1 MSKKIIM
8 LVLYGISLV
17 MLLYYATV
25 QFSVYPTNMLH
36 EDKDIL
42 LVKWPGSASTD
53 ALIDTLYA
61 VSEECSADLALMLYS
76 EEWETSFYRTERDP
90 AFFRMD
96 EWKQLEPGQTYVTV
110 PTAGAETLP
119 GFFFLF
125 QDRYKIAPL
134 RSLRQ
139 ENLEMITGRLLVNR
153 RDQNA
158 LSAALSRNGVE
169 VFGTGEGGLTS
180 AAEDLTVSIY
190 ALVFFFLISA
200 VFYAFSR
207 SKDMIVKKAM
217 GYRNLDVV
225 LAEAKPLGCVLL
237 LISGVLLLLAGLL
250 LSALA
255 GFTSTLLFFRK
266 NASLFLVYFCAA
278 LLVISLFLLFISR
291 QCRVSHSKGKRLD
304 RQLYA
309 ATAVF
314 KTLVLLVLAGNL
326 SSTVTYIGQLCD
338 QSRATEAAAAQA
350 EGYAWVSLQA
360 EDITSVMSNFTP
372 MYDFYR
378 QMLEKHNLM
387 IADFIDVTHR
397 SEPTL
402 AERIEFQPECYVTV
416 NANYLDTF
424 DTIYDADGVPIHS
437 DRLVAGKKNMLVPQ
451 GYNYEWFD
459 DEKRERTHLICYDA
473 GKSRFFTFSNWVEGG
488 YAVSG
493 EIPILVMVYDLD
505 SEEWEEQDE
514 FKALQLS
521 SAFSLAVFAYDSSS
535 DLSPTEQIMP
545 IFLEAKFNQQL
556 GLKTETVKERFL
568 IQLGYIRDYLVSEA
582 LKCAALLIALTVLTL
597 LAAALYYKI
606 YAKDIAAK
614 ALAGYSFFDLFSLRM
629 VLKLAL
635 LPVMILMPTIT
646 ISDYVSLPK
655 ISIWAAVFCLA
666 VDVGLFVLCMKK
678 NMRHKI
684 AAVMKGE

>member
-8 LVLYGISLV
+8 LSLYGISLA

-25 QFSVYPTNMLH
+25 QFSVYPTNMIH
-36 EDKDIL
+36 EDKAIL
-42 LVKWPGSASTD
+42 QVKWPGDASTD
-53 ALIDTLYA
+53 ALIDMLYA
-61 VSEECSADLALMLYS
+61 VSEECSADLALMRYS
-76 EEWETSFYRTERDP
+76 EDWKPCYYRTEQDP

-110 PTAGAETLP
+110 PTVGAETLP

-139 ENLEMITGRLLVNR
+139 EELEQITEQLLVSR

-169 VFGTGEGGLTS
+169 VFGMGEGGLTS
-180 AAEDLTVSIY
+180 AAEDLTVPIY

-225 LAEAKPLGCVLL
+225 LAEAKPLGCALL
-237 LISGVLLLLAGLL
+237 LISGVLLLLAGFL

-266 NASLFLVYFCAA
+266 NASLFLWYFCAA

-291 QCRVSHSKGKRLD
+291 QCSVSHSKGKRLD

-309 ATAVF
+309 ATVAF
-314 KTLVLLVLAGNL
+314 KTLILLALAGML
-326 SSTVTYIGQLCD
+326 SDTGTTIGLLRD
-338 QSRATEAAAAQA
+338 RSRATEAAAAQA
-350 EGYAWVSLQA
+350 EGYAWVSLQGGDMTA
-360 EDITSVMSNFTP
+360 LMNNFTP

-387 IADFIDVTHR
+387 IADFTDVTHR
-397 SEPTL
+397 LEPTL
-402 AERIEFQPECYVTV
+402 AERIEFQPECHVTV

-424 DTIYDADGVPIHS
+424 DTIYDVDGVPIHS
-437 DRLVAGKKNMLVPQ
+437 DRLAAGKKNMLVPQ
-451 GYNYEWFD
+451 GYEPEWFD
-459 DEKRERTHLICYDA
+459 EAERERTHLICYDA

-493 EIPILVMVYDLD
+493 ENPILVNVYDLD
-505 SEEWEEQDE
+505 SEEWEEQDGL
-514 FKALQLS
+514 KAIQLV
-521 SAFSLAVFAYDSSS
+521 SAFGQAVFAYDSSS

-545 IFLEAKFNQQL
+545 IFREAKIKQPL
-556 GLKTETVKERFL
+556 RLRTEKVKEQF
-568 IQLGYIRDYLVSEA
+568 QFFW
-582 LKCAALLIALTVLTL
+582 KHCAN
-597 LAAALYYKI
+597 
-606 YAKDIAAK
+606 
-614 ALAGYSFFDLFSLRM
+614 
-629 VLKLAL
+629 
-635 LPVMILMPTIT
+635 
-646 ISDYVSLPK
+646 
-655 ISIWAAVFCLA
+655 IWWP
-666 VDVGLFVLCMKK
+666 
-678 NMRHKI
+678 RP
-684 AAVMKGE
+684 